1 MGDTTNVNGQQ
12 EVYDV
17 LDEIE
22 RYAQEV
28 IDDIAYLRKRARY
41 SKRGGVRLRKAMLKF
56 CTKRVALARK
66 LIEAEKKL

>member
-1 MGDTTNVNGQQ
+1 MNDATSVNKAQ
-12 EVYDV
+12 EVYEV

-22 RYAQEV
+22 KYAKEV
-28 IDDIAYLRKRARY
+28 MDNIAYLRKRAGY
-41 SKRGGVRLRKAMLKF
+41 SKRGGVRLRKAMLNF